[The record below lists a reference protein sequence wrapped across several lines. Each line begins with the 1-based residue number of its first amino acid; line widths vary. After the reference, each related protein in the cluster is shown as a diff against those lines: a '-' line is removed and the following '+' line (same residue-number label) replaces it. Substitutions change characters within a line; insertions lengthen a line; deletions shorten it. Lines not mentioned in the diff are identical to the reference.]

1 MSEPKPETPQKQ
13 NIGPATPGTPAGK
26 KSFTLGEDDIRTERR
41 GAGGSVGRI
50 GAGPGGAGKV
60 IDPNQR
66 GPGAPSDPDA

>member
-1 MSEPKPETPQKQ
+1 MSDKKNETA
-13 NIGPATPGTPAGK
+13 PATK
-26 KSFTLGEDDIRTERR
+26 KKTFTLSEDDIRTDRR

-50 GAGPGGAGKV
+50 GAGQGGASTV